1 MKRVSWEY
9 VNELYRKVDVLILE
23 LEKETDSFEVLAIT
37 EEIESIH
44 RLAAKLA
51 ELMDVKNA
59 IF

>member
-1 MKRVSWEY
+1 MKKVSWEY

-44 RLAAKLA
+44 RLAAKLT
-51 ELMDVKNA
+51 ELMDAKNA